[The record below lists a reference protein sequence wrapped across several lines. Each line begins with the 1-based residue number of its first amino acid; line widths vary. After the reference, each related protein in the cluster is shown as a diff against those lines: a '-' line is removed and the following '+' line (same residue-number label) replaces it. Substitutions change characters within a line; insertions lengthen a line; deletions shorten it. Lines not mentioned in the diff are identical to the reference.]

1 MHLYNHLGW
10 HKAVMV
16 VVKRVGGKDRAGQG
30 GKSQGA
36 LSRQLSYDNTKS
48 WQDAVRGHAVSSEKG
63 V

>member
-1 MHLYNHLGW
+1 M
-10 HKAVMV
+10 MV
-16 VVKRVGGKDRAGQG
+16 VVKRVGGKDRAG